1 MTLTITADNPPDEA
15 NTYMREE
22 RKRHENELDKEN
34 IRRQKQR
41 PR

>member
-1 MTLTITADNPPDEA
+1 MILTITVSNPPDEA
-15 NTYMREE
+15 NTHIREE

-34 IRRQKQR
+34 IWRKRRK

>member
-1 MTLTITADNPPDEA
+1 MTLTITAYNPQDEA

-34 IRRQKQR
+34 IRRQKRR